1 MIKVELVL
9 RDQEYDGEIP
19 TVVVEAL
26 ISHLRD
32 AADSVAVS
40 VEDVLVTRGVLRIQ

>member
-26 ISHLRD
+26 ISHLQGRRRFCR
-32 AADSVAVS
+32 SK
-40 VEDVLVTRGVLRIQ
+40 R